1 MRNIFIKPYDFC
13 KTYFRQFIK
22 DNRGAALI
30 EYVIILAIVGAGAV
44 LIKPEITKIF
54 NSAVVKTKAIATSI
68 SSSPGGTSEGTSG

>member
-13 KTYFRQFIK
+13 KTYFSQFIK

-44 LIKPEITKIF
+44 LIKPEIESIF
-54 NSAVVKTKAIATSI
+54 KSAVTKTKAISASI
-68 SSSPGGTSEGTSG
+68 APAE